1 MALYLANSGLTLL
14 AKDGELDQQ
23 QLMRWF
29 KEAKRIKATGGAYYT
44 KLLDSGLTLI
54 FRTIVQND
62 DVEIAGV
69 DMHLSGRCVWSA
81 KPLAQ
86 VGKGEVLSITLLMTN
101 VSERSAFIANLVHA
115 ATLEHIDE
123 DSLLSLQ
130 VCAFPQ
136 ALDVYD
142 SREAYELA
150 TDEHS
155 RLEDKKLLPFNYI
168 MARDESL
175 SEEQREAFQKSETMI
190 LLCGP
195 VLGVE
200 KREHGFENTSCMVAT
215 ISTEMGHLDLV
226 FAEEQ
231 LKKPLVKGSYVIA
244 SCQISA
250 DVLAD

>member
-14 AKDGELDQQ
+14 AKDGVLDQKV
-23 QLMRWF
+23 LMRWF
-29 KEAKRIKATGGAYYT
+29 KEAKRIKATGGTYYT

-54 FRTIVQND
+54 FRTVVQND

-81 KPLAQ
+81 KPLTQ

-101 VSERSAFIANLVHA
+101 VSERSAFIATLVHA
-115 ATLEHIDE
+115 ATLDHIDE
-123 DSLLSLQ
+123 DSLLSL
-130 VCAFPQ
+130 ARF
-136 ALDVYD
+136 ALSPKPVSYTAERRM
-142 SREAYELA
+142 SSTEER
-150 TDEHS
+150 S

-175 SEEQREAFQKSETMI
+175 TEEQRNAFLKSETMM

-226 FAEEQ
+226 FSEEQ
-231 LKKPLVKGSYVIA
+231 LKKPLVKGSYVVA